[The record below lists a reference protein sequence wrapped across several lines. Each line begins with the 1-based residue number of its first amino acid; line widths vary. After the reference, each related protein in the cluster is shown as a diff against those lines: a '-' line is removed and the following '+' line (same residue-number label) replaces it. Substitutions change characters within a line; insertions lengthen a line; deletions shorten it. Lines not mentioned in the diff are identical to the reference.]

1 MADLQFHDAPLAKIR
16 GIAVALEKLAP
27 LFRWEVI
34 LKTDPR
40 VTENID
46 PPCNIIWGVFGP
58 FQVELHADG
67 GWALTGEFERTSIDM
82 MQSPTNIAK
91 ALIREI
97 QRRSPEPGT

>member
-1 MADLQFHDAPLAKIR
+1 MTTRLPKDAPLATIR
-16 GIAVALEKLAP
+16 RIAVALEKLAP

-40 VTENID
+40 VTERFD

-67 GWALTGEFERTSIDM
+67 GWALMGEYERTSLNMVRPPRD
-82 MQSPTNIAK
+82 IAQT
-91 ALIREI
+91 LIEEI
-97 QRRSPEPGT
+97 QKKSPEPGT